1 MNRRLIEERFPLK
14 EINEICKK
22 EKRDR
27 FKTITTVHH
36 WWARR
41 PLTASRA
48 TIFASL
54 INYSQKKSINS
65 SNFELIKKI
74 SQDENFDY
82 PYNFSLFDDCIGLG
96 NTDDINTTNC
106 MLNTFLPKRYAFW
119 LRNTLFN
126 HIRNILGEEIEIL

>member
-54 INYSQKKSINS
+54 INYSQKNLLTHQI
-65 SNFELIKKI
+65 
-74 SQDENFDY
+74 
-82 PYNFSLFDDCIGLG
+82 
-96 NTDDINTTNC
+96 
-106 MLNTFLPKRYAFW
+106 LN
-119 LRNTLFN
+119 
-126 HIRNILGEEIEIL
+126 

>member
-82 PYNFSLFDDCIGLG
+82 PYNFSLFDDVSDKIFKE
-96 NTDDINTTNC
+96 NDNKK
-106 MLNTFLPKRYAFW
+106 PKIYPV
-119 LRNTLFN
+119 
-126 HIRNILGEEIEIL
+126 